1 MHVVRDSQS
10 LYFWLLFFSYFV
22 HKIFLGEYH
31 MPILKFLGEKTHFAK
46 GKDGKANQP
55 SQAGLKSLDHELRY
69 S

>member
-46 GKDGKANQP
+46 GKDGKAN
-55 SQAGLKSLDHELRY
+55 
-69 S
+69 